1 MELCGSGYVIDY
13 CVSAFHKSREEEAF
27 KNYVADGLYAL
38 VNQNSSYACRFEEL
52 LHPLSE
58 EEKKKLKEVWFYAN
72 QNQSTHTL
80 NLKAKFIF

>member
-1 MELCGSGYVIDY
+1 VELCGSGYVIDY

-58 EEKKKLKEVWFYAN
+58 EEKKKLKEDNKKQAKKI
-72 QNQSTHTL
+72 QSDL
-80 NLKAKFIF
+80 RKKLRG